1 MAPNKQLQ
9 MLVGMLSVFYSYATN
24 KNYYGTPYCT
34 TFLSICIT
42 IYTKACNNNIILN
55 VFSLVGDLQCL
66 KQLSVLKEFIWNTIH
81 EIRILFGVKK
91 KNKKK
96 RDE

>member
-9 MLVGMLSVFYSYATN
+9 MIVGMLSFFYSYASN

-42 IYTKACNNNIILN
+42 IHTKACNNNIILN
-55 VFSLVGDLQCL
+55 NFSLVGDLHASARLIPVFEIIKCF
-66 KQLSVLKEFIWNTIH
+66 KRIHMGHLSFMKSEYSLA
-81 EIRILFGVKK
+81 
-91 KNKKK
+91 
-96 RDE
+96 